1 MYHVMSRGNP
11 PSPGY
16 GGAGRRAKIFLDDV
30 DRHDF
35 IKTLAEACQKTQWQ
49 VHAYCL
55 MPNHYHLVL
64 ETPEPNLVAGMAWL
78 QSTYTIRLNHRHK
91 LTGHV
96 LSGRYKAQLVE
107 GSGSGYLR
115 TACDYVPLNPVRA
128 RLLPP
133 KERLLAYPWSSFG
146 AYLAAPEH
154 RPGWV
159 RVDRLLGEH
168 GIQADTDAGR
178 RQFEEWME
186 RRRAEETDPESRK
199 ALRRGWCLGGDGFKR
214 DLLLRMAGRLGE
226 HHAGALHREAAVARA
241 EQILEAEL
249 ERRHWTK
256 RDLKERRKNDAEKL
270 AIAARLRRETT
281 LSIKDIAALV
291 HLGTSKGANAN
302 LHRHLRENPPSG
314 PKPKAAARQAKDG

>member
-16 GGAGRRAKIFLDDV
+16 GGTGRRAKIFLDDV
-30 DRHDF
+30 DRQDF
-35 IKTLAEACQKTQWQ
+35 IKTLAEACQKTQGQ
-49 VHAYCL
+49 VHADCL
-55 MPNHYHLVL
+55 MPNHYPLVL
-64 ETPEPNLVAGMAWL
+64 ETPEPNLVAGMAWR

-96 LSGRYKAQLVE
+96 LRGRYKAQLV
-107 GSGSGYLR
+107 
-115 TACDYVPLNPVRA
+115 
-128 RLLPP
+128 
-133 KERLLAYPWSSFG
+133 
-146 AYLAAPEH
+146 
-154 RPGWV
+154 
-159 RVDRLLGEH
+159 
-168 GIQADTDAGR
+168 
-178 RQFEEWME
+178 
-186 RRRAEETDPESRK
+186 
-199 ALRRGWCLGGDGFKR
+199 GDGFKR
-214 DLLLRMAGRLGE
+214 DLRLRMAGRLGE
-226 HHAGALHREAAVARA
+226 HHAGALQRAAAVARA